1 MNATYCL
8 AYRDAQSFFSPLALE
23 PDLAELVEIFV
34 SDLPDRVAEIRRY
47 AQFEDW
53 SEVRRLAHQLK
64 GAGGSY
70 GFPHLSEAAQQVEL
84 AGKEREP
91 SDAIDGALEVLASA
105 CAATKAGA
113 PK

>member
-1 MNATYCL
+1 MSTTFALTACPAECFY
-8 AYRDAQSFFSPLALE
+8 SPLAAE
-23 PDLAELVEIFV
+23 SDLAELVEIFV
-34 SDLPDRVAEIRRY
+34 SDLSDRVANIRRY

-70 GFPHLSEAAQQVEL
+70 GFPHLSAAAEKLENAARRPSPADSMDEAL
-84 AGKEREP
+84 AALATACER
-91 SDAIDGALEVLASA
+91 
-105 CAATKAGA
+105 TKAGT